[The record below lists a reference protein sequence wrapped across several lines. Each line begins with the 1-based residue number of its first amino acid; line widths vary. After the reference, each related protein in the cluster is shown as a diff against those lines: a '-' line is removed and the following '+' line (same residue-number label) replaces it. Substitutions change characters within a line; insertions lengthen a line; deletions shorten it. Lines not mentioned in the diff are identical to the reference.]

1 MKLYKAV
8 YGAGPHTASKLAMKK
23 FNLQTGKLGEEI
35 AREFLEKKGYK
46 IIEQNYKTK
55 YGEIDLVCQ
64 KGKEL
69 IITEV
74 RTKVGEDFGTPEESL
89 IKKKVKKVWLNALAY
104 VSKNELALRKSK
116 GWRGN
121 YRVDAVC
128 IVLKPDGEIERLEH
142 YENIS

>member
-1 MKLYKAV
+1 
-8 YGAGPHTASKLAMKK
+8 MKK

-69 IITEV
+69 VAVEV
-74 RTKVGEDFGTPEESL
+74 RTKKGDMFGSPEESL
-89 IKKKVKKVWLNALAY
+89 TKKKLHKIWFNAQA
-104 VSKNELALRKSK
+104 
-116 GWRGN
+116 RGAS
-121 YRVDAVC
+121 RIDAVC
-128 IVLKPDGEIERLEH
+128 IVLKLDNTVERLEH
-142 YENIS
+142 YENIT